1 MMLRVNKVSKS
12 FLQRGIVLN
21 DLDLTV
27 NQGDSVSV
35 SGPSGS
41 GKTTL
46 LNIIGL
52 LDKPDSGEVIF
63 MDEQILK
70 FDSEQSAAYRNRNI
84 GFVFQ
89 DHLLLPYLT
98 VKENIL
104 LPLLASKTEESE
116 YRLKVDESLKMME
129 ITGIS
134 DLADKYPY
142 KISGGEAQRATLVR
156 ALVNKPSI
164 LLADEPTGSLD
175 RKNAENLGDLL
186 IRMNR
191 DLGITLILATHS
203 QDLADRMRSR
213 YLLSEGKLISGN
225 KH

>member
-1 MMLRVNKVSKS
+1 MLKINRVSKY
-12 FLQRGIVLN
+12 FHQRGVVLN
-21 DLDLTV
+21 DLSLTV
-27 NQGDSVSV
+27 NESDSISI

-52 LDKPDSGEVIF
+52 LDRPDSGEVIF
-63 MDEQILK
+63 RGMSILNY
-70 FDSEQSAAYRNRNI
+70 DQEESAAYRNRNI

-116 YRLKVDESLKMME
+116 YRQKVDESLKMME
-129 ITGIS
+129 RTGIS
-134 DLADKYPY
+134 DLADKYPFQ
-142 KISGGEAQRATLVR
+142 ISGGEAQRATLVR
-156 ALVNKPSI
+156 ALVNKPSL

-175 RKNAENLGDLL
+175 KKNAENLGDLL
-186 IRMNR
+186 IRMNM
-191 DLGITLILATHS
+191 DYGITLILATHS
-203 QDLADRMRSR
+203 HELAEKMKIQYS
-213 YLLSEGKLISGN
+213 LSEGKLISGN
-225 KH
+225 MY

>member
-1 MMLRVNKVSKS
+1 MLKINDVSKS
-12 FLQRGIVLN
+12 FHQRGVVLN
-21 DLDLTV
+21 NLNMNV
-27 NQGDSVSV
+27 NEGDSVSV

-52 LDKPDSGEVIF
+52 LDRPDSGEVLF
-63 MDEQILK
+63 KGTSVLSFNHE
-70 FDSEQSAAYRNRNI
+70 ESAFYRNKNI

-104 LPLLASKTEESE
+104 LPLLASKVPQEE
-116 YRLKVDESLKMME
+116 YKKKVDESMAMME
-129 ITGIS
+129 RTGIA

-142 KISGGEAQRATLVR
+142 QISGGEAQRVTLVR
-156 ALVNKPSI
+156 ALVNKPSL

-175 RKNAENLGDLL
+175 RKNARNLGDLL
-186 IRMNR
+186 LQMNR
-191 DLGITLILATHS
+191 DYGITLILATHS
-203 QDLADRMRSR
+203 GELAEKMASQ
-213 YLLSEGKLISGN
+213 LVLSEGKLISV
-225 KH
+225 K